1 MCRVTMGHL
10 RVTIGHLRVTIGHLR
25 VIMGHLRLTIGY
37 TTEFGERNIGLE
49 IFQVAAQ
56 NLHDP
61 NTALHCSAAAP
72 IVVAAY
78 IAGDLTLNLGKP
90 LSGRKLWRNNISTP
104 SPLCDICTEKR
115 FL

>member
-1 MCRVTMGHL
+1 ML
-10 RVTIGHLRVTIGHLR
+10 S
-25 VIMGHLRLTIGY
+25 

-72 IVVAAY
+72 IGLAAY
-78 IAGDLTLNLGKP
+78 VAGDLTLNLGKP
-90 LSGRKLWRNNISTP
+90 LLGKKNCDEEIFLP
-104 SPLCDICTEKR
+104 PPLCVTFVTEKR

>member
-1 MCRVTMGHL
+1 MNFYAFFKGVATFKCIFLSHFSTNFERFGA
-10 RVTIGHLRVTIGHLR
+10 
-25 VIMGHLRLTIGY
+25 
-37 TTEFGERNIGLE
+37 TTEFGERSIGLE

-61 NTALHCSAAAP
+61 NTALDCSALAP

-90 LSGRKLWRNNISTP
+90 LSGRKL
-104 SPLCDICTEKR
+104 
-115 FL
+115 

>member
-1 MCRVTMGHL
+1 MIITQQIALSSELGSDKIKSYCT
-10 RVTIGHLRVTIGHLR
+10 VTIILSR
-25 VIMGHLRLTIGY
+25 
-37 TTEFGERNIGLE
+37 TTEFGECNIGLE

-61 NTALHCSAAAP
+61 NTVLHCSAAAP

-90 LSGRKLWRNNISTP
+90 LLGRKL
-104 SPLCDICTEKR
+104 
-115 FL
+115 

>member
-1 MCRVTMGHL
+1 MFYWNAMSGL
-10 RVTIGHLRVTIGHLR
+10 NNKQLNIS
-25 VIMGHLRLTIGY
+25 Y
-37 TTEFGERNIGLE
+37 TTEFGERSIGLE

-72 IVVAAY
+72 IVLAAY

-90 LSGRKLWRNNISTP
+90 LSGRKL
-104 SPLCDICTEKR
+104 
-115 FL
+115 

>member
-1 MCRVTMGHL
+1 MS
-10 RVTIGHLRVTIGHLR
+10 TIFNISP
-25 VIMGHLRLTIGY
+25 

-90 LSGRKLWRNNISTP
+90 LLGKKTVTKKYFYPLP
-104 SPLCDICTEKR
+104 SL
-115 FL
+115 

>member
-1 MCRVTMGHL
+1 MFYWNAMSGL
-10 RVTIGHLRVTIGHLR
+10 NNKQLNIS
-25 VIMGHLRLTIGY
+25 Y
-37 TTEFGERNIGLE
+37 TTEFGERSIGLE

-72 IVVAAY
+72 IVLAAY

-90 LSGRKLWRNNISTP
+90 L
-104 SPLCDICTEKR
+104 
-115 FL
+115 

>member
-1 MCRVTMGHL
+1 MSTL
-10 RVTIGHLRVTIGHLR
+10 YTLSTPSYTIYSTYTIH
-25 VIMGHLRLTIGY
+25 
-37 TTEFGERNIGLE
+37 TTEFGERNIRLE

-78 IAGDLTLNLGKP
+78 IVGDLTLILGKP
-90 LSGRKLWRNNISTP
+90 LSGRKL
-104 SPLCDICTEKR
+104 
-115 FL
+115 

>member
-1 MCRVTMGHL
+1 MLHMRM
-10 RVTIGHLRVTIGHLR
+10 RD
-25 VIMGHLRLTIGY
+25 
-37 TTEFGERNIGLE
+37 TTEFGERSIGLE

-61 NTALHCSAAAP
+61 NTALDCSAAAP

-90 LSGRKLWRNNISTP
+90 LLGKNCKRNIFTP
-104 SPLCDICTEKR
+104 SPLSDICY
-115 FL
+115 

>member
-1 MCRVTMGHL
+1 MCCD
-10 RVTIGHLRVTIGHLR
+10 I
-25 VIMGHLRLTIGY
+25 

-78 IAGDLTLNLGKP
+78 NNWRPYI
-90 LSGRKLWRNNISTP
+90 KLREAFI
-104 SPLCDICTEKR
+104 R
-115 FL
+115 

>member
-1 MCRVTMGHL
+1 MFDVVYNSEYTSPQVL
-10 RVTIGHLRVTIGHLR
+10 
-25 VIMGHLRLTIGY
+25 Y
-37 TTEFGERNIGLE
+37 TTEFGERSIGLE

-90 LSGRKLWRNNISTP
+90 LSGRKL
-104 SPLCDICTEKR
+104 
-115 FL
+115 